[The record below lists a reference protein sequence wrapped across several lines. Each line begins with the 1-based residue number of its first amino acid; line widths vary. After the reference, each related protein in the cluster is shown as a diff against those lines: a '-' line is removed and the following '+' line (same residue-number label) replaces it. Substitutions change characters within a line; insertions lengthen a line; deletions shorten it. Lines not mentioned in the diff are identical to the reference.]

1 MNSNRDAVAGFG
13 RYLLRERELRGLS
26 REEVARRTR
35 LAPGVVEAIESG
47 DAERMPPRA
56 YLLGTL
62 RGYAAAVGLDPDEV
76 VLRWQ
81 EAEGGEAPAA
91 AAPRR
96 RRGRRWIAVAA
107 VALLAAA
114 LALLHLLDRQA
125 APGRERTRRAAE
137 GGSSSRPIPAPPE
150 AR

>member
-1 MNSNRDAVAGFG
+1 MNPDRDAVAGFG

-81 EAEGGEAPAA
+81 EAEGEEAPAA
-91 AAPRR
+91 ARSRR
-96 RRGRRWIAVAA
+96 RRPGRWVAVAA
-107 VALLAAA
+107 VAALAAA
-114 LALLHLLDRQA
+114 LALLHVLDRQR
-125 APGRERTRRAAE
+125 APGRERAQRAAE
-137 GGSSSRPIPAPPE
+137 RGSSRAPAAPHE